1 MSKDLGPVC
10 QNGYIVKDIEK
21 AMDEWIKLGVGP
33 WFYVENAM
41 LDNFKYKGQPHD
53 IEMKV
58 ALANSGDV
66 QIELIQQTNDVPSMY
81 QDFLNSGRE
90 GFQHIAYWTEDY
102 DAMYQH
108 LQDQG
113 FSIVHEGQIG
123 GPQGRMAYFDTEHVI
138 GIALEIS
145 ELAGSKKQIF
155 DYIKKASIGW
165 NGSKPIR
172 KL

>member
-10 QNGYIVKDIEK
+10 QNGYIVKDIET
-21 AMDEWIKLGVGP
+21 AISEWLKLGVGP

-41 LDNFKYKGQPHD
+41 LDNFKYKVQPYN

-58 ALANSGDV
+58 ALANSGDL

-81 QDFLNSGRE
+81 HDFLNSGRE
-90 GFQHIAYWTEDY
+90 GLQHIAYWTENY
-102 DAMYQH
+102 DEMYQH
-108 LQDQG
+108 LLSQG
-113 FSIVHEGQIG
+113 LEVVHEGQIG
-123 GPQGRMAYFDTEHVI
+123 GPQGRMAYFDAEHLI
-138 GIALEIS
+138 GTALEIS

-155 DYIKKASIGW
+155 EYIKKASIGW